1 MKKLNFLLVASLMS
15 FSLVECGACMKT
27 QQSTQNS
34 NVSSISNEQI
44 EAKKQQLE
52 LMELD
57 AELEIRAMEI
67 EAKKKRMQQ
76 ELAATEAMEA
86 GSQVLL
92 TFCLDEAMDKSGEY
106 MAGLGISSN
115 QLDQKDALISANQI
129 ALSDITSRFLGV
141 MKNGVEM
148 YNKETNTLQRE
159 KAKESQLE
167 GLAMSAGEKAI
178 NKHAEVVCRKIVTE
192 KGGTY
197 GAYVAVHVPLAD
209 VVNAIVDEMEVQK
222 VDIDKAIFRDRM
234 LNTIAADQ
242 AKVIAEKERQQEQLQ
257 NMRSSY

>member
-1 MKKLNFLLVASLMS
+1 MKKLNYLLVASLMA
-15 FSLVECGACMKT
+15 FSLVACGASKKT
-27 QQSTQNS
+27 SQANS
-34 NVSSISNEQI
+34 NVSSTLTNEQI

-57 AELEIRAMEI
+57 AELEIKAMEI
-67 EAKKKRMQQ
+67 EARKKRMQQ

-92 TFCLDEAMDKSGEY
+92 TFCIDEAMDKTGEY

-115 QLDQKDALISANQI
+115 QLDQKDALISANQV

-148 YNKETNTLQRE
+148 YNKETNTIERN

-167 GLAMSAGEKAI
+167 GLAMSVGEKAI

-209 VVNAIVDEMEVQK
+209 VVNDIVNEMDVLN
-222 VDIDKAIFRDRM
+222 VDVDKSMFREKM

-242 AKVIAEKERQQEQLQ
+242 AKVIAEKEKQQAQLEQ
-257 NMRSSY
+257 MKSSL